1 MKKKG
6 YLRRSISD
14 VRIAWHG
21 VGDIGFLLRRARS
34 VREAGQTTLC
44 MGLFFLLFF
53 SVVLVS
59 YLQMEMVRASSAY
72 MEDAIAA
79 SGLASALIDVQEYGS
94 THVLRIPDVNQAYER
109 YCTALKANLGLDEKW
124 ECHNKRL
131 IFGRVTVENYTVY
144 NVTGD
149 SVSYCSHDGGRE
161 HWSEGK
167 RGSVFA
173 PNGQVIER
181 TGVYGEISYSFT
193 GVWGLTVNAR
203 KGKLVDVV
211 GEE

>member
-1 MKKKG
+1 MRKKG
-6 YLRRSISD
+6 FLRRSISD
-14 VRIAWHG
+14 R
-21 VGDIGFLLRRARS
+21 GFSLRRAWAVS
-34 VREAGQTTLC
+34 EEGQTTLC
-44 MGLFFLLFF
+44 TGLFFLLFF

-59 YLQMEMVRASSAY
+59 YLQMEMVRSSSAY

-94 THVLRIPDVNQAYER
+94 THVLRIPDVKHAYER
-109 YCTALKANLGLDEKW
+109 YCTALKANLGLDENW

-131 IFGRVTVENYTVY
+131 ISGRVTIDNYTVY
-144 NVTGD
+144 NVTGE
-149 SVSYCSHDGGRE
+149 SVSYCSYDGGRE

-167 RGSVFA
+167 KGNVLA

-193 GVWGLTVNAR
+193 GIWGLSVNAR